1 MNRAVVSRIIST
13 VPERCTRAPSG
24 SAFSPEHTATE
35 AQERVARL
43 SRHLQWL
50 GPLSPLTKDE
60 QRDFGL
66 GGPVHGRPANDP
78 DELHDEPE
86 GERREPEGERAEPGG
101 HPADPEP
108 H

>member
-24 SAFSPEHTATE
+24 SAFSPEHTAAE

-43 SRHLQWL
+43 SRYLQWL

-66 GGPVHGRPANDP
+66 GGPAHGRPAGEG
-78 DELHDEPE
+78 DELPESADEAD
-86 GERREPEGERAEPGG
+86 AEP
-101 HPADPEP
+101 H
-108 H
+108 

>member
-13 VPERCTRAPSG
+13 VPERSTRAPSG
-24 SAFSPEHTATE
+24 SAFSPEHAAAD

-66 GGPVHGRPANDP
+66 GAAHGRPVADA
-78 DELHDEPE
+78 DELPE
-86 GERREPEGERAEPGG
+86 DTEAPDAPDA
-101 HPADPEP
+101 PDSEP

>member
-24 SAFSPEHTATE
+24 SAFSPEHTPAE
-35 AQERVARL
+35 AQERVTRL

-66 GGPVHGRPANDP
+66 GPAHGRPALEA
-78 DELHDEPE
+78 DELPESPEEP
-86 GERREPEGERAEPGG
+86 
-101 HPADPEP
+101 DSEP

>member
-13 VPERCTRAPSG
+13 VPERSTRAPSG
-24 SAFSPEHTATE
+24 SAFSPEHTGAE
-35 AQERVARL
+35 SQERVARL

-66 GGPVHGRPANDP
+66 GPAHGRPVVDA
-78 DELHDEPE
+78 DELPEEPDGPE
-86 GERREPEGERAEPGG
+86 GE
-101 HPADPEP
+101 P